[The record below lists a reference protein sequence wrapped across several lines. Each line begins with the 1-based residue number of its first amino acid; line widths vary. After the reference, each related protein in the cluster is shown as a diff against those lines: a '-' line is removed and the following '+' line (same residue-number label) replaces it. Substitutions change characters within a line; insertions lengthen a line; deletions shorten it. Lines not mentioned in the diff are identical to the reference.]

1 MSELQE
7 SIVRSQAILMINRNP
22 GKTYI
27 WKRVYNRFM
36 RCINIS
42 KKINKRIKNNHP
54 GAPVYMYEWAEDGV
68 MRERLYTP
76 KADQLDE
83 FLPGVLAEYK

>member
-1 MSELQE
+1 MCIRDSVYTVGL
-7 SIVRSQAILMINRNP
+7 IQAPAALL
-22 GKTYI
+22 
-27 WKRVYNRFM
+27 
-36 RCINIS
+36 
-42 KKINKRIKNNHP
+42 INKRIKNNHP

>member
-1 MSELQE
+1 MSELQG

-27 WKRVYNRFM
+27 WERVYNRFI

-42 KKINKRIKNNHP
+42 KKINK
-54 GAPVYMYEWAEDGV
+54 
-68 MRERLYTP
+68 L
-76 KADQLDE
+76 
-83 FLPGVLAEYK
+83 

>member
-7 SIVRSQAILMINRNP
+7 SIVRSQTILMINRNP

-27 WKRVYNRFM
+27 WKRVYNQFM

-42 KKINKRIKNNHP
+42 KKINK
-54 GAPVYMYEWAEDGV
+54 
-68 MRERLYTP
+68 L
-76 KADQLDE
+76 
-83 FLPGVLAEYK
+83 

>member
-7 SIVRSQAILMINRNP
+7 SIARSQAILMLNRNP

-27 WKRVYNRFM
+27 WKRVHNRFM

-42 KKINKRIKNNHP
+42 KKINK
-54 GAPVYMYEWAEDGV
+54 
-68 MRERLYTP
+68 L
-76 KADQLDE
+76 
-83 FLPGVLAEYK
+83 

>member
-7 SIVRSQAILMINRNP
+7 SIIRSQAILMIYRNP

-42 KKINKRIKNNHP
+42 KKINK
-54 GAPVYMYEWAEDGV
+54 
-68 MRERLYTP
+68 L
-76 KADQLDE
+76 
-83 FLPGVLAEYK
+83 

>member
-7 SIVRSQAILMINRNP
+7 SIVRGQTILIINRNP

-42 KKINKRIKNNHP
+42 KKINK
-54 GAPVYMYEWAEDGV
+54 
-68 MRERLYTP
+68 L
-76 KADQLDE
+76 
-83 FLPGVLAEYK
+83 

>member
-7 SIVRSQAILMINRNP
+7 SIVRSQTILMINRNS

-27 WKRVYNRFM
+27 WKRVYNRFI

-42 KKINKRIKNNHP
+42 KKINK
-54 GAPVYMYEWAEDGV
+54 
-68 MRERLYTP
+68 L
-76 KADQLDE
+76 
-83 FLPGVLAEYK
+83 

>member
-7 SIVRSQAILMINRNP
+7 SIFRSQAILMIYRNP

-42 KKINKRIKNNHP
+42 KKINK
-54 GAPVYMYEWAEDGV
+54 
-68 MRERLYTP
+68 L
-76 KADQLDE
+76 
-83 FLPGVLAEYK
+83 

>member
-7 SIVRSQAILMINRNP
+7 SIVRSQAILMIYRNP
-22 GKTYI
+22 GKTHI

-42 KKINKRIKNNHP
+42 KKINK
-54 GAPVYMYEWAEDGV
+54 
-68 MRERLYTP
+68 L
-76 KADQLDE
+76 
-83 FLPGVLAEYK
+83 

>member
-1 MSELQE
+1 
-7 SIVRSQAILMINRNP
+7 
-22 GKTYI
+22 
-27 WKRVYNRFM
+27 
-36 RCINIS
+36 
-42 KKINKRIKNNHP
+42 
-54 GAPVYMYEWAEDGV
+54 MYEWAEDGV

>member
-1 MSELQE
+1 MNELEE
-7 SIVRSQAILMINRNP
+7 SIDRSQAILMINRNP

-42 KKINKRIKNNHP
+42 KKINK
-54 GAPVYMYEWAEDGV
+54 
-68 MRERLYTP
+68 L
-76 KADQLDE
+76 
-83 FLPGVLAEYK
+83 

>member
-22 GKTYI
+22 GQTYI

-36 RCINIS
+36 KCINIS
-42 KKINKRIKNNHP
+42 KKINK
-54 GAPVYMYEWAEDGV
+54 
-68 MRERLYTP
+68 L
-76 KADQLDE
+76 
-83 FLPGVLAEYK
+83 